1 MNAVCQL
8 VEPVV
13 FASLLFF
20 PGKSAGLEFRQS
32 QKHS

>member
-1 MNAVCQL
+1 MKPVCQL
-8 VEPVV
+8 VEPVM

-20 PGKSAGLEFRQS
+20 TGQIAGLEFRQS

>member
-1 MNAVCQL
+1 MKAVCQL

-13 FASLLFF
+13 FASLLFVS
-20 PGKSAGLEFRQS
+20 GKSAGLKSRQS